1 MITEREENAVL
12 IYAALL
18 SGHWLG
24 DHWAQTGH
32 QVAHKGLPGAEGRRA
47 CASHV
52 ATLTACQALLVGLVA
67 VSEGGVG
74 GPVQIILG
82 LAVNALTHYW
92 ADRRRTLEGLA
103 HLMQRYGK
111 HDYYTCGGAPHL
123 DQAWHMGWLLS
134 AALIIGES
142 HLGAALALSGL
153 CLVLL
158 ALADQVSRLG
168 WMEARRAVRS

>member
-1 MITEREENAVL
+1 ML

-24 DHWAQTGH
+24 GHWAQTDH
-32 QVAHKGLPGAEGRRA
+32 QATTKGQTDGAGRRA

-52 ATLTACQALLVGLVA
+52 ATLTACQAVMLAVVVVGDH
-67 VSEGGVG
+67 GIG
-74 GPVQIILG
+74 GPVQVALG
-82 LAVNALTHYW
+82 LAVNAVTHYW

-111 HDYYTCGGAPHL
+111 HDYYARGGAPHL
-123 DQAWHMGWLLS
+123 DQGWHMGWLLP

-142 HLGAALALSGL
+142 NLVAAAALAGVSLSV
-153 CLVLL
+153 LVLL
-158 ALADQVSRLG
+158 DMLSRLG
-168 WMEARRAVRS
+168 WMEASRAARS